1 MINPIMN
8 SLNNQ
13 VYIKI
18 INILRKRKFKF
29 KIMDRVKIAQK
40 KNSIYKASHQ
50 EVEVAMKFRKVILR
64 IMRTIH

>member
-40 KNSIYKASHQ
+40 RNSIYKASHLG
-50 EVEVAMKFRKVILR
+50 VEVAMKFRKVILR